1 MEAPG
6 NLDLGDIL
14 SEHQG
19 LDHALFSIIKIS
31 LDFSHL
37 VYLYSELYSEC

>member
-1 MEAPG
+1 MEASG
-6 NLDLGDIL
+6 DLNLADIL